1 MTTPSTKWFAI
12 GSFGISTV
20 FAYLGGFAGSS
31 FLERQIA
38 TNDVAPKMEMSTQ
51 DTPSQNNTASN
62 KSTRSRKRTP
72 QERDYV
78 QNIVNRSIFDST
90 QAGKKSTVISDPVE
104 GDSVESSLQLT
115 LLATII
121 AQPAKYSVALIQ
133 DETSGANTY
142 GVGYDLIGQAT
153 ITKIEKNRVYFQ
165 RNNSEQLEYIEIG
178 GETSSKEPGTT
189 KKTDGKAEDGDIQ
202 KVGNNKYVVD
212 QSVLDEILANP
223 EKLYTQVRVTPHKD
237 ADGNIDGYRMT
248 GIRRKSLFYKL
259 GIKNG
264 DIVHSVNG
272 QQLNSLSSAMDA
284 YNSLGNSRD
293 FNFDVTRRKNK
304 QTFEYEVR

>member
-1 MTTPSTKWFAI
+1 MTSTKWFAI
-12 GSFGISTV
+12 GSFGLSTV
-20 FAYLGGFAGSS
+20 LAYVGGFAGST
-31 FLERQIA
+31 FVERQLSTDSPVPEI
-38 TNDVAPKMEMSTQ
+38 VAAENSTSEKGSKPSKLKRRS
-51 DTPSQNNTASN
+51 TPN
-62 KSTRSRKRTP
+62 
-72 QERDYV
+72 ERQYV
-78 QNIVNRSIFDST
+78 HSIVNRSIFDSS
-90 QAGKKSTVISDPVE
+90 QAGAKASSTLEPAE
-104 GDSVESSLQLT
+104 GDSIESSLQLT
-115 LLATII
+115 LLATIV
-121 AQPAKYSVALIQ
+121 ASPDQYSVALIQ
-133 DETSGANTY
+133 DESGGSSTY

-153 ITKIEKNRVYFQ
+153 ITKIEKSRVYFQ
-165 RNNSEQLEYIEIG
+165 RNNAEQIEYIEIG
-178 GETSSKEPGTT
+178 GEASTSDSP
-189 KKTDGKAEDGDIQ
+189 KKRTSAASEDGEVQ

-237 ADGNIDGYRMT
+237 QDGNIDGYRMT

-272 QQLNSLSSAMDA
+272 QQLNSLSAAMDA